1 MAIKV
6 AKRILRIPA
15 NVLMPLILLFCIVGS
30 FAINNS
36 AFGIVIMLV
45 AGVLGFYM
53 ERFGFPIAP
62 TILGVVLGTMLEQHF
77 FSSLIKADGNFLA
90 FFERPIAGVLGAV
103 CVAVWLW
110 PLGRMVLGRSASPH
124 QAG

>member
-1 MAIKV
+1 M
-6 AKRILRIPA
+6 
-15 NVLMPLILLFCIVGS
+15 LI
-30 FAINNS
+30 
-36 AFGIVIMLV
+36 